1 MKIKTAYLI
10 LETDAPVKENP
21 NKLRGYIGKKF
32 DEYPILHHHIK
43 NDEFLYSYPK
53 VQYKVIEGTASIL
66 GIEEGA
72 KVLKEISDNFNEIFL
87 GKRSYKIKQKIIY
100 EQEFDVKIC
109 RKTQYKFITP
119 WIALNTDNYQ
129 LYRDLDNWRDKKI
142 FLNKILVGNIL
153 SMCKGLGIIVNRKL
167 YVHSLLNFQKIEYKG
182 LDFLGFTGEFK
193 VNFKIPDFFGLG
205 KGVSQGFGTIK
216 EVENADTRNL

>member
-1 MKIKTAYLI
+1 MKIKTAYLV
-10 LETDAPVKENP
+10 LKTDTPIKESSS
-21 NKLRGYIGKKF
+21 KFRGYIGQKF

-43 NDEFLYSYPK
+43 NGDFLYTYPK

-72 KVLKEISDNFNEIFL
+72 KVLKEISDKFNELVL
-87 GKRSYKIKQKIIY
+87 GEKTYKIQQKVIY
-100 EQEFDVKIC
+100 EQEFDVRTG
-109 RKTQYKFITP
+109 RKTKYKFLTP
-119 WIALNTDNYQ
+119 WIALNAQNYRFYQ
-129 LYRDLDNWRDKKI
+129 DLDNWKGLKI

-167 YVHSLLNFQKIEYKG
+167 YVHSLLDSQKIEYKG
-182 LDFLGFTGEFK
+182 LNFLGFTGEFK
-193 VNFKIPDFFGLG
+193 VNFKIPDFWGLG

-216 EVENADTRNL
+216 EVENADTHNL

>member
-1 MKIKTAYLI
+1 MKLKTSYLVLKTDSSIK
-10 LETDAPVKENP
+10 ESSSQ
-21 NKLRGYIGKKF
+21 LRGYIGKKF
-32 DEYPILHHHIK
+32 GEYPILHHHIK
-43 NDEFLYSYPK
+43 NGDFLYTYPK

-72 KVLKEISDNFNEIFL
+72 KVLKEISDDLNELVL
-87 GKRSYKIKQKIIY
+87 GKNTYKIQQKVIY
-100 EQEFDVKIC
+100 GQEFDVRTGK
-109 RKTQYKFITP
+109 KTKYRFITP
-119 WIALNTDNYQ
+119 WIALNAQNYR
-129 LYRDLDNWRDKKI
+129 LYQELDNWKDKKI

-167 YVHSLLNFQKIEYKG
+167 YAHSLLDPQKIEYKG
-182 LDFLGFTGEFK
+182 LDFSGFAGEFK

-216 EVENADTRNL
+216 EVENADADNL